1 MNPPPA
7 QSGNA
12 RNVLGLALKTIGCF
26 ALLLVVAV
34 LLPGSVLQGAPTDAQ
49 ARIKVLLEKASGMA
63 GIVATL
69 ACVAMPL
76 SRKFPAIQRTFF
88 VSISLYVIL
97 VSILEAL
104 WRLYFAQ
111 LSLDG
116 PIGALW
122 LAIN

>member
-63 GIVATL
+63 GIVAFL

-76 SRKFPAIQRTFF
+76 SRKFPAIQRTFL
-88 VSISLYVIL
+88 VSISLYVIS

-104 WRLYFAQ
+104 WRIYFAQ
-111 LSLDG
+111 HSFNG

>member
-1 MNPPPA
+1 VHPRPA

-12 RNVLGLALKTIGCF
+12 RIVLGLALKTIGCF

-34 LLPGSVLQGAPTDAQ
+34 LLGIPVLQGAPTDAQ
-49 ARIKVLLEKASGMA
+49 ARIKVLLEKAAGMA

-88 VSISLYVIL
+88 VSITLYVIL
-97 VSILEAL
+97 ASTLLPL
-104 WRLYFAQ
+104 WRVYFA
-111 LSLDG
+111 LHSFNG
-116 PIGALW
+116 PIVALR

>member
-7 QSGNA
+7 PSGNA

-34 LLPGSVLQGAPTDAQ
+34 LLAVPVLKGAPNDAQ
-49 ARIKVLLEKASGMA
+49 ARIKVLLEKVAEMA
-63 GIVATL
+63 GIVAFL

-76 SRKFPAIQRTFF
+76 SRKFPAIQRIFL
-88 VSISLYVIL
+88 VSISLYVIS

-104 WRLYFAQ
+104 WRIYFAQ
-111 LSLDG
+111 HSFDC
-116 PIGALW
+116 PIGSLW

>member
-34 LLPGSVLQGAPTDAQ
+34 LLAVPVLQGAPNDAQ
-49 ARIKVLLEKASGMA
+49 SRIKVLLEKVAGMA
-63 GIVATL
+63 GIVAFL

-76 SRKFPAIQRTFF
+76 SRKFPAIQRIFL
-88 VSISLYVIL
+88 VSISLYVIS

-104 WRLYFAQ
+104 WRIYFAQ
-111 LSLDG
+111 HSFNG
-116 PIGALW
+116 PIGSLW

>member
-7 QSGNA
+7 PSGNA

-34 LLPGSVLQGAPTDAQ
+34 LLAVPVLQGAPNDAQ
-49 ARIKVLLEKASGMA
+49 ARIKVLLEKVAEMA
-63 GIVATL
+63 GIVAFL

-76 SRKFPAIQRTFF
+76 SRKFPAIQRIFL
-88 VSISLYVIL
+88 VSISLYVIS

-104 WRLYFAQ
+104 WRIYFARH
-111 LSLDG
+111 SFDG
-116 PIGALW
+116 PIGSLW

>member
-34 LLPGSVLQGAPTDAQ
+34 LLAVPVLQGAPNDAQ
-49 ARIKVLLEKASGMA
+49 SRIKVLLEKVAGMA
-63 GIVATL
+63 GIVAFL

-88 VSISLYVIL
+88 ISISLYVIL
-97 VSILEAL
+97 VSILKAL
-104 WRLYFAQ
+104 WWIYFAQ
-111 LSLDG
+111 YSFDG

>member
-1 MNPPPA
+1 VNPPPA
-7 QSGNA
+7 QSGNT

-111 LSLDG
+111 HSLDG